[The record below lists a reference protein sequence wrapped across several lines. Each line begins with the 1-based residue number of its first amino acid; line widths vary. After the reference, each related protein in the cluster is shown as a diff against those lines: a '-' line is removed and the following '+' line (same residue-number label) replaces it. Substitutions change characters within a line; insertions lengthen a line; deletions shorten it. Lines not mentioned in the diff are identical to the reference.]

1 MCFWYIIILLFTP
14 KHSHSVR
21 LQGLSR
27 NSPQK
32 LTRVEVPFISK
43 LQYNKMFC
51 WYLMCSLSPSQ
62 LTLTV
67 LLLRIYN
74 LDPEHRLRV
83 WSTAVEML
91 SGQIKIT
98 TTELWS
104 AHHPLW
110 LVSGPA
116 GDRLLLLFGGC
127 GQIHSL
133 SYHRC
138 GIGTACNRIHC
149 KESGSVT

>member
-27 NSPQK
+27 NSPQMS
-32 LTRVEVPFISK
+32 TRVEVPFISK

-51 WYLMCSLSPSQ
+51 WYLMCIVYRHLNWHWPCCCCG
-62 LTLTV
+62 
-67 LLLRIYN
+67 YN

-110 LVSGPA
+110 LVSGR
-116 GDRLLLLFGGC
+116 GDRLLLLFSGC